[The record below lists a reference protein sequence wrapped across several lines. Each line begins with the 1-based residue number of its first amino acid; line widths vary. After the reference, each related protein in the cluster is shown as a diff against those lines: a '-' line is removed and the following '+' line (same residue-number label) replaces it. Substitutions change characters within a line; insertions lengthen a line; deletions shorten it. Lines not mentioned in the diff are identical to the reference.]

1 MFARG
6 EKNGARSGSGGQMP
20 SIIAADVRIVGQFSS
35 QGDVQIDGTVEGDV
49 RAQTVTIG
57 PTGAVTGEVVA
68 DSISI
73 SGALTGR
80 ARAKNVSLARTA
92 RVKGDIAHESL
103 SIEVGARFE
112 GQVERL
118 DGAAKPAEGARINGN
133 AAVLPPPKV
142 ATVKIA

>member
-6 EKNGARSGSGGQMP
+6 EKNGARFGSGGQMP

-49 RAQTVTIG
+49 RAKTVTIG
-57 PTGAVTGEVVA
+57 PTGAITGEVVA

-73 SGALTGR
+73 SGAVNGR
-80 ARAKNVSLARTA
+80 LRAKNVSLARSA

-103 SIEVGARFE
+103 SIEAGAQFE

-118 DGAAKPAEGARINGN
+118 DGVAMPAEGARINAN
-133 AAVLPPPKV
+133 ATVSPPSTVAVVKV
-142 ATVKIA
+142 A